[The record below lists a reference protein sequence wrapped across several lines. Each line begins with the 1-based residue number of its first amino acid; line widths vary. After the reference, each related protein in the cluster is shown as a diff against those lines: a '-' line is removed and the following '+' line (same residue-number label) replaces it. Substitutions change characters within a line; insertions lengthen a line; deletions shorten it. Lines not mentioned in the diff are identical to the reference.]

1 MRKQAEALFDDL
13 KEQEKFLA
21 ALIEGDSK
29 GQAMIILEDR
39 PEIGA
44 FPKQRAFPWQ
54 PPFIVRI
61 LGDFRPSKHA
71 LYAKGAYYTLDF
83 SSAFAA
89 SVMTAIEKPPQTVLD
104 LCSSPGGKAI
114 FSWRAFKPT
123 FMLCNETVRKRCTTL
138 IDNLKRCHIEGSAVG
153 SADPSVWARKAEGQF
168 DLVIVDAPCSG
179 QSLLAKGD
187 EAEGC
192 FDPQMIDMCVGRQR
206 RITANAVQAM
216 RPGGHMLYMTCTYAK
231 KENEKII
238 EWLLSEF
245 PDLEAMEAPL
255 LYEFRSKY
263 TDVPCYRLF
272 PQSGI
277 GAGAFSALVRKKG
290 EPEGPAVIPEDLPVF
305 WRYGQEEGSEG

>member
-1 MRKQAEALFDDL
+1 MRKQAEALFEDL
-13 KEQEKFLA
+13 KEQERFLA

-29 GQAMIILEDR
+29 GQAMIVLEDR

-44 FPKQRAFPWQ
+44 FPKQRALHWQ

-71 LYAKGAYYTLDF
+71 LYAKGAFYTLDF

-89 SVMTAIEKPPQTVLD
+89 TVMMAIEKPPETVLD
-104 LCSSPGGKAI
+104 LCSAPGGKAI
-114 FSWRAFKPT
+114 FSWRAFRPR
-123 FMLCNETVRKRCTTL
+123 FVLCNETIRKRCVTL
-138 IDNLKRCHIEGSAVG
+138 IDNLKRCHVEGSAVG
-153 SADPSVWARKAEGQF
+153 SADPSVWARKAPGAF

-179 QSLLAKGD
+179 QSLIAKGD

-192 FDPQMIDMCVGRQR
+192 FDPKMIDMCVGRQR
-206 RITANAVQAM
+206 RICANAVQSM
-216 RPGGHMLYMTCTYAK
+216 RKGGHMLYMTCTYAK
-231 KENEKII
+231 KEDEKIV

-245 PDLEAMEAPL
+245 PELEAVEAPL

-277 GAGAFSALVRKKG
+277 GAGAFSALLRKKG
-290 EPEGPAVIPEDLPVF
+290 EPEGPVEIPDDLPIF
-305 WRYGQEEGSEG
+305 WRYGQEEPEA